1 MELRTEAHKCYD
13 WYDLAMYVASEL
25 EQDTNERRYKHI
37 IIDEGQ
43 DFSPMM
49 IKSLVKAIPC
59 DGSFTFFGDVAQQ
72 IYGNRREYPKVC
84 VNLQTDVR

>member
-1 MELRTEAHKCYD
+1 MIYEKYMELRTEAHKCYD

-49 IKSLVKAIPC
+49 IKSLVKAIPS
-59 DGSFTFFGDVAQQ
+59 DGSFTFSEMWHNKFMEIECLGKSQ
-72 IYGNRREYPKVC
+72 N
-84 VNLQTDVR
+84 